1 MEGTLKSWAVYRHIS
16 PSGKVYIGIT
26 SLRPKDRWGLGG
38 NKYQKGTY
46 FRNAILKYGWD
57 NIKHEILF
65 EHLTEDRA
73 KRLEINLISHYKR
86 LGISYNISAGGDGNS
101 CPCSNSTKAKLSKAL
116 KVHKS
121 YERDQKWRDAASQRA
136 KLQNNFTPEIR
147 QKALANSLRTNS
159 KAVAQ
164 YSLEGELIQIH
175 NSISSAARLIN
186 GDASYIVKCCKGI
199 KDSAYGYIWKYKI

>member
-1 MEGTLKSWAVYRHIS
+1 MEGTLKSWVVYRHIS

-26 SLRPKDRWGLGG
+26 FLRPKDRWGLGG

-46 FRNAILKYGWD
+46 
-57 NIKHEILF
+57 
-65 EHLTEDRA
+65 
-73 KRLEINLISHYKR
+73 
-86 LGISYNISAGGDGNS
+86 
-101 CPCSNSTKAKLSKAL
+101 
-116 KVHKS
+116 
-121 YERDQKWRDAASQRA
+121 
-136 KLQNNFTPEIR
+136 
-147 QKALANSLRTNS
+147 S